1 MIMAQYY
8 PGTTKVAENRRK
20 FSNPDAELEKLR
32 EVSDE
37 DVVNILG
44 HRAPG
49 EEYPSVHPPLE
60 EMDEPDDAIRDMVVP
75 IDGAKAG
82 DRVRYIQFTDSMYFA
97 PAHPFLRSRAYLC
110 RFRGADAGTL
120 SGRQIL
126 ETRERDLEKYS
137 KYLLETEF
145 FDPGRSGIRGKTVH
159 GHSLRLDE
167 DGMMFDML
175 RRLVMNR
182 TTGKVEAVKNQ
193 IGDELDEPIV
203 MGEPLDED
211 TLKEKTTIY
220 RKDGEAYRDDAD
232 AVEVLQRIHVLR
244 SEGGFCPE

>member
-1 MIMAQYY
+1 MAQFY
-8 PGTTKVAENRRK
+8 PGTSKVAENRRR
-20 FSNPDAELEKLR
+20 FSNPDVELEKLR
-32 EVSDE
+32 EISDE

-60 EMDEPDDAIRDMVVP
+60 EMDEPDDVIRDMVVP
-75 IDGAKAG
+75 LDGAKAG

-97 PAHPFLRSRAYLC
+97 PVHPFIRSRAYLW

-120 SGRQIL
+120 SGRQII

-137 KYLLETEF
+137 KELLETEW
-145 FDPGRSGIRGKTVH
+145 FDPARTGIRGKTVH

-175 RRLVMNR
+175 RRLVYNKS
-182 TTGKVEAVKNQ
+182 TGNVEAVKNQ
-193 IGDELDEPIV
+193 IGDELDEPV
-203 MGEPLDED
+203 NMGEPLAEPV
-211 TLKEKTTIY
+211 LKEKTTIY
-220 RKDGEAYRDDAD
+220 RKDGEAYRDDAE
-232 AVEVLQRIHVLR
+232 AVEILQRIHVLR
-244 SEGGFCPE
+244 SQGGFSPE

>member
-1 MIMAQYY
+1 MAQYY
-8 PGTTKVAENRRK
+8 PGTSKVAENRRR
-20 FSNPDAELEKLR
+20 FCDPNVELEKLR
-32 EVSDE
+32 EISDE
-37 DVVNILG
+37 DIVKILG

-60 EMDEPDDAIRDMVVP
+60 EMDEPDDAIREMVEP
-75 IDGAKAG
+75 LDGAKAG
-82 DRVRYIQFTDSMYFA
+82 DRVRYIQFADSMYFA

-120 SGRQIL
+120 SGRQII
-126 ETRERDLEKYS
+126 ETRERDLEKVS
-137 KYLLETEF
+137 KELLETEF
-145 FDPGRSGIRGKTVH
+145 FDPARTGIRGKTVH

-175 RRLVMNR
+175 RRQVFNKS
-182 TTGKVEAVKNQ
+182 TGKVEGVKNQ
-193 IGDELDEPIV
+193 IGDELDEPVIL
-203 MGEPLDED
+203 GEPLDEA

-232 AVEVLQRIHVLR
+232 AVEILHRIHVSR
-244 SEGGFCPE
+244 SKGGFCPE

>member
-1 MIMAQYY
+1 MAQYY
-8 PGTTKVAENRRK
+8 PGTSKVAENRRR
-20 FSNPDAELEKLR
+20 FCDPNVELEKLR
-32 EVSDE
+32 EISDE
-37 DVVNILG
+37 DVVSILG

-60 EMDEPDDAIRDMVVP
+60 EMDEPDDAIREMVEP
-75 IDGAKAG
+75 LDGAKAG

-97 PAHPFLRSRAYLC
+97 PAQPFMRSRAYLC
-110 RFRGADAGTL
+110 RYRGADAGTL
-120 SGRQIL
+120 SGRQII

-137 KYLLETEF
+137 KELLETEF
-145 FDPGRSGIRGKTVH
+145 FDPARSGIRGKTVH

-175 RRLVMNR
+175 RRLVYNKS
-182 TTGKVEAVKNQ
+182 TGKVDAVKNQ
-193 IGDELDEPIV
+193 IGDELDEPV
-203 MGEPLDED
+203 DLGEPLDEA

-232 AVEVLQRIHVLR
+232 AVEILHRIHVAR
-244 SEGGFCPE
+244 SQGGFMPE

>member
-1 MIMAQYY
+1 MAQYY
-8 PGTTKVAENRRK
+8 PGTSKVAENRRK
-20 FSNPDAELEKLR
+20 FCDPNVELEKLR
-32 EVSDE
+32 EISDE
-37 DVVNILG
+37 DVVSILG

-60 EMDEPDDAIRDMVVP
+60 EMDEPDDAIREMVEP
-75 IDGAKAG
+75 LDGAKAG

-97 PAHPFLRSRAYLC
+97 PAQPFMRSRAYLC
-110 RFRGADAGTL
+110 RYRGADAGTL
-120 SGRQIL
+120 SGRQII

-137 KYLLETEF
+137 KELLETEF
-145 FDPGRSGIRGKTVH
+145 FDPARSGIRGKTVH

-175 RRLVMNR
+175 RRLVYN
-182 TTGKVEAVKNQ
+182 TSTGKVDAVENQ
-193 IGDELDEPIV
+193 IGDELDEPV
-203 MGEPLDED
+203 DLGEPLDEA

-232 AVEVLQRIHVLR
+232 AVEILHRIHVAR
-244 SEGGFCPE
+244 SQGGFMPE

>member
-1 MIMAQYY
+1 MAQYY
-8 PGTTKVAENRRK
+8 PGTSKVAENRRR
-20 FSNPDAELEKLR
+20 FCDPNVELEKLR
-32 EVSDE
+32 EISDE
-37 DVVNILG
+37 DIVKILG

-60 EMDEPDDAIRDMVVP
+60 EMDEPDDAIREMVEP
-75 IDGAKAG
+75 LDGAKAG
-82 DRVRYIQFTDSMYFA
+82 DRVRYIQFADSMYFA

-110 RFRGADAGTL
+110 RYRGADAGTL
-120 SGRQIL
+120 SGRQII
-126 ETRERDLEKYS
+126 ETRERDLEKVS
-137 KYLLETEF
+137 KELLETEF
-145 FDPGRSGIRGKTVH
+145 FDPDRTGFRGKTVH

-175 RRLVMNR
+175 RRLVLNKD
-182 TTGKVEAVKNQ
+182 TGNVEAVKNQ

-203 MGEPLDED
+203 MGEPLDEA

-232 AVEVLQRIHVLR
+232 AVEVLHRIHVTR
-244 SEGGFCPE
+244 SQGGFMPE

>member
-1 MIMAQYY
+1 MAQFY
-8 PGTTKVAENRRK
+8 PGTSKVAENRRR
-20 FSNPDAELEKLR
+20 FSNPDVELEKLR
-32 EVSDE
+32 EISDE

-60 EMDEPDDAIRDMVVP
+60 ELDEPDDVIRDMVVP
-75 IDGAKAG
+75 LDGAKAG

-97 PAHPFLRSRAYLC
+97 PAQPFLRSRAYLC

-137 KYLLETEF
+137 KELLETEW
-145 FDPGRSGIRGKTVH
+145 FDPARTGIRGKTVH

-175 RRLVMNR
+175 RRLVFDK
-182 TTGKVEAVKNQ
+182 TTGNVEAVKNQ
-193 IGDELDEPIV
+193 IGDELDEPIN
-203 MGEPLDED
+203 MGEPLAEAV
-211 TLKEKTTIY
+211 LKEKTTIY

-232 AVEVLQRIHVLR
+232 AVEILHRIHVLR
-244 SEGGFCPE
+244 SQGGFSPE